1 MDYHIDAKNKIMGR
15 LASEIALI
23 LQGKKSPSYNPRLVG
38 GDKVFV
44 KNYKDVS
51 FTGKKW
57 KDKIYYKHT
66 GYMGH
71 LREKT
76 LSQVY
81 EKDPRRILREA
92 VRRMLPKNFLNAR
105 RLKNLVF
112 VDAPTKAESAAKK

>member
-1 MDYHIDAKNKIMGR
+1 MADYHIDAKNKIMGR

-23 LQGKKSPSYNPRLVG
+23 LQGKKSPSYTPRLVG
-38 GDKVFV
+38 SDKVFV

-51 FTGKKW
+51 FTGRKW

-71 LREKT
+71 LRKKT
-76 LSQVY
+76 LEQVY

-112 VDAPTKAESAAKK
+112 VDAEKE